1 MVCRFR
7 LSGRGGGCG
16 STVETL
22 ADQSAAVIPSHPPE
36 TIMRVMN
43 SLLPRLLRT
52 PLAGGARKQV
62 MVLGF
67 NGRKSGRRLT
77 VTVSAHLI
85 DDVCAVS

>member
-1 MVCRFR
+1 
-7 LSGRGGGCG
+7 
-16 STVETL
+16 
-22 ADQSAAVIPSHPPE
+22 
-36 TIMRVMN
+36 MRVMN